1 MSTTYASPGR
11 ISLLIVALL
20 VVACTATAD
29 TPTYA
34 ERLGW
39 PADARVVIFHNDD
52 AGMCHEANIA
62 SIQGV
67 EEGLITS
74 WSVMM
79 PCSWV
84 PEINEYLKANP
95 EVCSG
100 LHLTLTCEWDK
111 YRWRPVAGPEQVPGL
126 LDEDGY
132 MWGSVR
138 QVAENATPDEFETEI
153 RAQIA
158 LAERMGM
165 PVSHLDT
172 HMGTVFA
179 TEEFI
184 QRYITVGMEKQ
195 IPVLIPGG
203 HMKLLRQESDAE
215 LLEHVDAI
223 RMLAEMVWASGLP
236 VLDDLHASAYDW
248 KTEDKTERFIA
259 LLREL
264 GPGVTQII
272 IHATTRTDN
281 FDEISGSGI
290 TRQGDLNAML
300 DPKLK
305 EFIEE
310 EGIILTSWRELMER
324 RKRAEN

>member
-248 KTEDKTERFIA
+248 KTEDKTELFIA

>member
-281 FDEISGSGI
+281 FDEISGSGV